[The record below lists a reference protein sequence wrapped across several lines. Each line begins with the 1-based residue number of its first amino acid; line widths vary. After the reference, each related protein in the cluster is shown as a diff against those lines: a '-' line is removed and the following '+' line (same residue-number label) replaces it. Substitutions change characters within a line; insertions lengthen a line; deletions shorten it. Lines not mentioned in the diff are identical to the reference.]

1 MRVSPINFH
10 AKAEHFAELAARAAF
25 NAATALS
32 ASDAEQWD
40 ERAARYDGQ
49 AAAYR
54 MAARKAA

>member
-1 MRVSPINFH
+1 MKPINYSS
-10 AKAEHFAELAARAAF
+10 KAAHFAELAGRAAY
-25 NAATALS
+25 NAATCLPADRE
-32 ASDAEQWD
+32 AWE